1 MALQFNKYIL
11 QMKPSASMETMAK
24 AKKLKAQDPEIID
37 LAGGE
42 PDFDTPKKIC
52 DELFRQINAGFTH
65 YTVGPGLPE
74 LRQRIADKLER
85 ENGCHYD
92 PSGVVVTP
100 GGKYAIYIAVRALVN
115 AGDEVM
121 YLTPGW
127 VSYPSIIQASGGV
140 PVEVDLA
147 YEDRYRITLELLEEK
162 VSAKTRMLIINYPN
176 NPTGR
181 VLTQKEAQVLRQFM
195 LNHPDLVLLSDEMY
209 ERILFDGQE
218 NVSPASFPDIAD
230 RVITVNGFSKSVAMT
245 GWRIGY
251 LAADPKI
258 ASMAAMLFS
267 HTISCTSGFIQ
278 KAAAVA
284 FDCGEEIEEM
294 RRRYQ
299 QRRDL
304 FVNGLNQIP
313 GVHCEMPE
321 GAFYAWTN
329 FEIPGMDSNQVCE
342 FIMEKAKV
350 VGVPGV
356 SCGDKTGSRI
366 RFSFAA
372 ADDQLA
378 QAVKNIAAAMAQ
390 IGEKV

>member
-1 MALQFNKYIL
+1 M
-11 QMKPSASMETMAK
+11 
-24 AKKLKAQDPEIID
+24 
-37 LAGGE
+37 
-42 PDFDTPKKIC
+42 
-52 DELFRQINAGFTH
+52 
-65 YTVGPGLPE
+65 
-74 LRQRIADKLER
+74 
-85 ENGCHYD
+85 
-92 PSGVVVTP
+92 
-100 GGKYAIYIAVRALVN
+100 
-115 AGDEVM
+115 
-121 YLTPGW
+121 
-127 VSYPSIIQASGGV
+127 
-140 PVEVDLA
+140 EVDLA

-251 LAADPKI
+251 LAADTKI

-267 HTISCTSGFIQ
+267 HTISCTSWFIQ

-356 SCGDKTGSRI
+356 SYGDKTGSRI

>member
-1 MALQFNKYIL
+1 M
-11 QMKPSASMETMAK
+11 
-24 AKKLKAQDPEIID
+24 
-37 LAGGE
+37 
-42 PDFDTPKKIC
+42 
-52 DELFRQINAGFTH
+52 
-65 YTVGPGLPE
+65 
-74 LRQRIADKLER
+74 
-85 ENGCHYD
+85 
-92 PSGVVVTP
+92 
-100 GGKYAIYIAVRALVN
+100 
-115 AGDEVM
+115 
-121 YLTPGW
+121 
-127 VSYPSIIQASGGV
+127 
-140 PVEVDLA
+140 
-147 YEDRYRITLELLEEK
+147 
-162 VSAKTRMLIINYPN
+162 
-176 NPTGR
+176 
-181 VLTQKEAQVLRQFM
+181 
-195 LNHPDLVLLSDEMY
+195 LLSDEMY

-251 LAADPKI
+251 LAADTKI

-350 VGVPGV
+350 VGVPGL
-356 SCGDKTGSRI
+356 CPMGTR
-366 RFSFAA
+366 RAA
-372 ADDQLA
+372 ASASPSRRRTTSWPRQ
-378 QAVKNIAAAMAQ
+378 
-390 IGEKV
+390 

>member
-127 VSYPSIIQASGGV
+127 VSYPSHHPGIRRPF

-162 VSAKTRMLIINYPN
+162 VSARPGCSLSTTPTTPLAGCLPRKRPRCCANSCSITPTWCCSPTR
-176 NPTGR
+176 
-181 VLTQKEAQVLRQFM
+181 
-195 LNHPDLVLLSDEMY
+195 
-209 ERILFDGQE
+209 
-218 NVSPASFPDIAD
+218 
-230 RVITVNGFSKSVAMT
+230 
-245 GWRIGY
+245 
-251 LAADPKI
+251 
-258 ASMAAMLFS
+258 
-267 HTISCTSGFIQ
+267 CTS
-278 KAAAVA
+278 ASSLTA
-284 FDCGEEIEEM
+284 
-294 RRRYQ
+294 R
-299 QRRDL
+299 
-304 FVNGLNQIP
+304 
-313 GVHCEMPE
+313 
-321 GAFYAWTN
+321 
-329 FEIPGMDSNQVCE
+329 
-342 FIMEKAKV
+342 
-350 VGVPGV
+350 
-356 SCGDKTGSRI
+356 KT
-366 RFSFAA
+366 
-372 ADDQLA
+372 
-378 QAVKNIAAAMAQ
+378 
-390 IGEKV
+390 

>member
-1 MALQFNKYIL
+1 M
-11 QMKPSASMETMAK
+11 
-24 AKKLKAQDPEIID
+24 
-37 LAGGE
+37 
-42 PDFDTPKKIC
+42 
-52 DELFRQINAGFTH
+52 
-65 YTVGPGLPE
+65 
-74 LRQRIADKLER
+74 
-85 ENGCHYD
+85 
-92 PSGVVVTP
+92 
-100 GGKYAIYIAVRALVN
+100 
-115 AGDEVM
+115 
-121 YLTPGW
+121 
-127 VSYPSIIQASGGV
+127 
-140 PVEVDLA
+140 EVDLA

-304 FVNGLNQIP
+304 
-313 GVHCEMPE
+313 
-321 GAFYAWTN
+321 
-329 FEIPGMDSNQVCE
+329 S
-342 FIMEKAKV
+342 
-350 VGVPGV
+350 
-356 SCGDKTGSRI
+356 STG
-366 RFSFAA
+366 
-372 ADDQLA
+372 
-378 QAVKNIAAAMAQ
+378 
-390 IGEKV
+390 